1 VTVDVHLARRLVDRQ
16 FPQWA
21 GLPLTP
27 VPAQGCDNR
36 TFRLGDTLSVRLPS
50 AHSYAAQVDKEQCWL
65 PLLAPRLPLPVPV
78 PVARGVPGLGYP
90 HPWSVLR
97 WIPGEPASTGLIADL
112 TTFAFD
118 LAAFL
123 VALRRIDATPGP
135 AAGRHNFFRGGPLE
149 VYADE
154 TVRALDGLGSAVPR
168 DAALEVWDT
177 AMATTWPADPV
188 WVHGDVAVGNLLV
201 RDGRLSAVID
211 FGSSGVGDPACDTV
225 IAWTLLYGPSRAAFR
240 TALGLDDATWA
251 RGRGWAL
258 WKALISLVE
267 QPGDVGARLTLDAVL
282 ADHMRE
288 S

>member
-135 AAGRHNFFRGGPLE
+135 AASRHNFFR
-149 VYADE
+149 V
-154 TVRALDGLGSAVPR
+154 GLSRSTRTRPCER
-168 DAALEVWDT
+168 WT
-177 AMATTWPADPV
+177 ASEARSLGMP
-188 WVHGDVAVGNLLV
+188 
-201 RDGRLSAVID
+201 
-211 FGSSGVGDPACDTV
+211 
-225 IAWTLLYGPSRAAFR
+225 PSRSGIPRWRRRGPRIQCGF
-240 TALGLDDATWA
+240 TATS
-251 RGRGWAL
+251 R
-258 WKALISLVE
+258 
-267 QPGDVGARLTLDAVL
+267 
-282 ADHMRE
+282 
-288 S
+288 